1 MLEVFSQF
9 GKMERSKAH
18 KEIIVV
24 FLPKKNVVILIWTHP
39 GKSMIENNPQ
49 EINGGWWTWTKYV
62 RIKAILCK
70 TIYLLG
76 LNVGQEMEN
85 S

>member
-49 EINGGWWTWTKYV
+49 EINGG
-62 RIKAILCK
+62 
-70 TIYLLG
+70 
-76 LNVGQEMEN
+76 
-85 S
+85 